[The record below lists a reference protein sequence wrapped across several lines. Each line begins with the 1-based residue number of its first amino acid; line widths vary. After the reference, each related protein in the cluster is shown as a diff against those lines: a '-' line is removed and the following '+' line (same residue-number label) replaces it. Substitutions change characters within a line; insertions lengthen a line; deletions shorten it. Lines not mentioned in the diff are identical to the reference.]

1 MMQGKLD
8 NAENYFL
15 KCLELNGRF
24 EPALFNLAL
33 VKQKQFHWKES
44 NKIFNNYIAVA
55 GLSPSV
61 LTNIGINYLKLN
73 EFSNAKTFLRKSLKM
88 APTNI
93 NTLVILGD
101 VFSAQRMIKEAE
113 KNYRIALKLNKDSK
127 REELLKNKISKII
140 KNFPK

>member
-1 MMQGKLD
+1 M
-8 NAENYFL
+8 
-15 KCLELNGRF
+15 
-24 EPALFNLAL
+24 
-33 VKQKQFHWKES
+33 
-44 NKIFNNYIAVA
+44 A

-61 LTNIGINYLKLN
+61 LTNIGFNYLKLN

>member
-1 MMQGKLD
+1 
-8 NAENYFL
+8 
-15 KCLELNGRF
+15 
-24 EPALFNLAL
+24 
-33 VKQKQFHWKES
+33 
-44 NKIFNNYIAVA
+44 
-55 GLSPSV
+55 
-61 LTNIGINYLKLN
+61 
-73 EFSNAKTFLRKSLKM
+73 M